1 MNDVACN
8 VHASVTDDEESSI
21 NDEDFETA
29 DEDSEI
35 SGRDSKSDDEEK
47 KIQRLGV
54 TGTTTIYHQTA
65 VLLVSWEDF
74 YDDLNTKQEVI
85 ITTNIGLFRSLA
97 TE

>member
-29 DEDSEI
+29 DEDSKS
-35 SGRDSKSDDEEK
+35 SGGDLESDDEEK
-47 KIQRLGV
+47 MIQRIGV
-54 TGTTTIYHQTA
+54 TDTTTEYHQTA

-74 YDDLNTKQEVI
+74 CDDLNTKQEVVI
-85 ITTNIGLFRSLA
+85 STNIGPFRSLP